1 MEMKPVAIILTHGH
15 YDHIGAVNALK
26 ERYGIKVYV
35 SEAEKEL
42 IGDKK
47 MNLSS
52 YFDSPM
58 TIEADEFLKDGQKI
72 TLAGINMTFIATP
85 DIHQAADVIIWKT
98 MKSYLAV
105 IHYST
110 EAEEE
115 QIFRWKRI

>member
-1 MEMKPVAIILTHGH
+1 
-15 YDHIGAVNALK
+15 
-26 ERYGIKVYV
+26 
-35 SEAEKEL
+35 
-42 IGDKK
+42 

-72 TLAGINMTFIATP
+72 TLAGINMTFIVTLTYTRAV
-85 DIHQAADVIIWKT
+85 DVIIWKT

-105 IHYST
+105 INYST

-115 QIFRWKRI
+115 QIFGWKQI